1 MRKIHFIYGLLII
14 PLIIG
19 ITSLQAGFLE
29 LRTNYFYNFETYF
42 ISDFDF
48 DEGSNNPDIFSYTLS
63 YTEATEGEGPI
74 EIKIEFQMIANIPSL
89 GLDNDRVFYI
99 KTDPFEFL
107 GEITLTSRDIDLN
120 IDNIYYTGGPNIGE
134 PVDLGGVE
142 ESEFISEDM
151 FNNIQQVVMSSGK
164 LPAGT
169 YLFDFSILNVS
180 DAVLKN
186 QKQVIEI
193 SNPSTLDLIAPGGTM
208 GEENEIYTLYPQFQW
223 ESEALMWNSDYC
235 PHCGYAIRVS
245 EYDPTRHSS
254 LDEAIN
260 DQSNL
265 PFPDDGGYYT
275 IAGNLVHAPTNLY
288 QAQNYFQYPST
299 DAAPLEQGKQYVW
312 QITKIYPTTSGSQTQ
327 ESDIYIFSIP
337 TMGGGAEEEGET
349 GGSNIT
355 QYMQII
361 EQLIGTE
368 QFSNLFVGGPLDGY
382 TPTGTILLNNTQQIT
397 MDQLTGL
404 VNQAVTG
411 QITIQNVT
419 VQ

>member
-1 MRKIHFIYGLLII
+1 MRKIHLIYSLILI
-14 PLIIG
+14 LFIIG

-63 YTEATEGEGPI
+63 YSEATEGEGPI
-74 EIKIEFQMIANIPSL
+74 EIKIEFQMIANIPAL
-89 GLDNDRVFYI
+89 GLNNDRVFYI

-134 PVDLGGVE
+134 SVDLGGVE
-142 ESEFISEDM
+142 ESDFISEEM

-169 YLFDFSILNVS
+169 YLFDFSILSVN

-186 QKQVIEI
+186 QKQMLEI
-193 SNPSTLDLIAPGGTM
+193 SNPTTLDLIAPGGSM

-223 ESEALMWNSDYC
+223 ESEALMWNEDYC
-235 PHCGYAIRVS
+235 PICGYAIRVS

-260 DQSNL
+260 DQANL
-265 PFPDDGGYYT
+265 PFPDDGGFYSIEGT
-275 IAGNLVHAPTNLY
+275 LVHGPTNLY
-288 QAQNYFQYPST
+288 QAPSYFQYPST

-312 QITKIYPTTSGSQTQ
+312 QITKTYPTTSGSRKQ

-337 TMGGGAEEEGET
+337 IMGGGAEEEGET
-349 GGSNIT
+349 GGSDVT
-355 QYMQII
+355 QYMQVI
-361 EQLIGTE
+361 EQLVGTE
-368 QFSNLFVGGPLDGY
+368 RYSNLFVGGPLDGY
-382 TPTGTILLNNTQQIT
+382 TPTGTMLLNNTQQVT
-397 MDQLTGL
+397 MDQLTTL

-411 QITIQNVT
+411 QITIQSVT